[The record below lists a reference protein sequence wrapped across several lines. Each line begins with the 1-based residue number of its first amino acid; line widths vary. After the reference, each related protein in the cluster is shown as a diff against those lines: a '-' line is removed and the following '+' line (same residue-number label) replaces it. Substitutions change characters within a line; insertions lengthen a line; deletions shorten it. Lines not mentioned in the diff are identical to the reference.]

1 MLLQDS
7 FSFFFYFLWL
17 NKIPSIFG
25 CFHILVTVKMLQWT
39 WEGSDC
45 FRILI
50 SFPSDIFPV
59 VQLLHYVIVPLKN
72 LKGTPIQFSRV
83 AVLIHIP
90 TNSVQG
96 FVLLHLLKHLSS
108 LVILVTVI
116 LTHVR
121 WCLLVVL
128 VYIILFYVLRR
139 NIQFS
144 THEPFGQMISDFQH
158 LFM

>member
-72 LKGTPIQFSRV
+72 LKGTPIQFSTV

-96 FVLLHLLKHLSS
+96 FVPLHLLKHLSS